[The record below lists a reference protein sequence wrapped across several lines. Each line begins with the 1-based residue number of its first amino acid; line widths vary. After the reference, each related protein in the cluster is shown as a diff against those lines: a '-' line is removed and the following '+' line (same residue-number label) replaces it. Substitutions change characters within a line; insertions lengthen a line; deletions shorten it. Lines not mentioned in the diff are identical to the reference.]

1 MNDIAIW
8 LNGKGQVA
16 VCQLLIIFYLQQYY
30 IAVEFENK
38 PSKLYSQIFDST
50 NGTRKRREEVIQFCM
65 KQNSFKVC
73 I

>member
-30 IAVEFENK
+30 IVVEFENK
-38 PSKLYSQIFDST
+38 PSKLYS
-50 NGTRKRREEVIQFCM
+50 
-65 KQNSFKVC
+65 
-73 I
+73 